1 MKRLLAVV
9 IAVCYL
15 CLSIGVTVHVHY
27 CMGKIVGTSLIEQ
40 DKDHHC
46 SHCGMN
52 KTSSKKGCCKDEHK
66 VYKSTNDQLITK
78 ALVIKANFCGFVPA
92 SLPAFPQAAYLTSPY
107 KDYSSKANAPPR
119 RAPDC
124 PVYIRLRNFRV

>member
-1 MKRLLAVV
+1 MKRLLAII
-9 IAVCYL
+9 IATSYL

-27 CMGKIVGTSLIEQ
+27 CMGKIVGASFFEQ
-40 DKDHHC
+40 DEDHHC

-66 VYKSTNDQLITK
+66 VFKSTNDQLVAKMLIMK
-78 ALVIKANFCGFVPA
+78 AGFGEFVLTPQISFAQDIYIASVYKNPA
-92 SLPAFPQAAYLTSPY
+92 AQ
-107 KDYSSKANAPPR
+107 ANAPPK

-124 PVYIRLRNFRV
+124 PLYIRLRNFRV